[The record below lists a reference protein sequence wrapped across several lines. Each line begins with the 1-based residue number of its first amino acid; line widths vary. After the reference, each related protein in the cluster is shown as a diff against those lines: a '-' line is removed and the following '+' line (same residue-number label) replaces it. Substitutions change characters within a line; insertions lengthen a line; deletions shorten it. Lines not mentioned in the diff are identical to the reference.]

1 MSIRR
6 NRSEILTI
14 SVLPNFTIELQNRL
28 VRLIKEVFTENPALQ
43 YLQTNVSFDKIL
55 NSGYIESIAK
65 LVFVSS
71 HEEPAGLISFKYY
84 EPPYSAIHFSEF
96 SPKDLSNRTLYTNE
110 QMDSFWSNIYNQYWD
125 EKNSSRRFGI
135 NVLKRMA
142 IKGYML
148 NFNDIRKSIDEALIG
163 RRNEK
168 LLEYINEFYYFS
180 KRNCLLG
187 LSTTNGMLLIRLQ
200 AVKKILESND
210 DATVKKCLLN
220 LFTCFDKT
228 LSKFAD
234 LNIREFSTETAEIVE
249 QSVLNRVI
257 NGDAYSRRFY
267 RYLNDDHD
275 QEQFKRHIQ
284 EYIKTTIKEAF
295 DGQIFGINDQY
306 SYANVI
312 SNILKS
318 RQYNEKQIYKDG
330 FSKGIK
336 IGLKLEMIGWEPC
349 DPNFADD
356 SESTSMWWKK
366 DVDIHPSSFIW
377 GDKRY
382 LIPENERNHFWVKT
396 LYINQHGKMRADA
409 NHPNVSGSSVCMGDL
424 IVNFSDE
431 SNPLAECLVRVEE
444 LLDMI
449 NYDSSYRSEY
459 RDDLMK
465 VSTVQESLYSSF
477 NDNVKDKVRNS
488 STIRELGTNFDD
500 TDDDEEE
507 DLGDGIEDSVTNIT
521 RVNDNNGDL
530 IAEIH
535 MSSISN
541 TQETNQRSQ
550 NLSTDEQSDEDMI
563 SDFESSDPSDN
574 SYELNESI
582 VVNDVN
588 LVNSQGEQ
596 RPLVFT
602 MPSNQRPSNESFSLG
617 DTNLVG
623 GQ

>member
-1 MSIRR
+1 
-6 NRSEILTI
+6 
-14 SVLPNFTIELQNRL
+14 
-28 VRLIKEVFTENPALQ
+28 LIKEVFTENPVLQ
-43 YLQTNVSFDKIL
+43 YLQTNISFDKIS
-55 NSGYIESIAK
+55 NSGNIENIAK
-65 LVFVSS
+65 LVFASS
-71 HEEPAGLISFKYY
+71 HEEPEGLISTM
-84 EPPYSAIHFSEF
+84 YSMPRHYAIHFSEF
-96 SPKDLSNRTLYTNE
+96 SPRDLTNRTLYTNG
-110 QMDSFWSNIYNQYWD
+110 QMECFWSNIYNHYWD

-135 NVLKRMA
+135 NVLKRMSV
-142 IKGYML
+142 KGYVL
-148 NFNDIRKSIDEALIG
+148 NFNDIRKLINESITG
-163 RRNEK
+163 RRNQN

-200 AVKKILESND
+200 SVKKVLESND

-228 LSKFAD
+228 LSKFAN
-234 LNIREFSTETAEIVE
+234 LNVREVLTETAEIVE

-267 RYLNDDHD
+267 RYLNDNQD
-275 QEQFKRHIQ
+275 QEQFKRNIQ

-295 DGQIFGINDQY
+295 NGQIFGINDQY
-306 SYANVI
+306 SYSNVI

-318 RQYNEKQIYKDG
+318 RQQKEKQIYKDG
-330 FSKGIK
+330 FSKGMK
-336 IGLKLEMIGWEPC
+336 IGLRFEMVGWEPC
-349 DPNFADD
+349 DPKFADD
-356 SESTSMWWKK
+356 RESTAIWWKK

-382 LIPENERNHFWVKT
+382 LIPENERHHFWVKT
-396 LYINQHGKMRADA
+396 LYINQHGRMRADA

-424 IVNFSDE
+424 TVDFSDE
-431 SNPLAECLVRVEE
+431 TKPLAECLVRVEE

-449 NYDSSYRSEY
+449 NYDSSYRAEL
-459 RDDLMK
+459 RDHLVK
-465 VSTVQESLYSSF
+465 VSTVQESLYSSL
-477 NDNVKDKVRNS
+477 NDNVKDKVRKS
-488 STIRELGTNFDD
+488 STIRELGANFDD
-500 TDDDEEE
+500 VDEEEEE

-535 MSSISN
+535 MSPRSN
-541 TQETNQRSQ
+541 TQETNQPNQS
-550 NLSTDEQSDEDMI
+550 LSIAEQSDEDMI

-588 LVNSQGEQ
+588 IVGDQGEQ

-623 GQ
+623 GNR